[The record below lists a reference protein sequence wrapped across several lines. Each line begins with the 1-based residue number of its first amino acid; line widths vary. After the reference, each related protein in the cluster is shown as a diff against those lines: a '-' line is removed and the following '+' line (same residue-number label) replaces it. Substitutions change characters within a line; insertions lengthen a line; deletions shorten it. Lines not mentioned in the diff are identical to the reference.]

1 VLLPAWGVP
10 ARAIQFI
17 VYAAL
22 LGFPI
27 SLAFGWLYDL
37 GPDGISRTLPAG
49 AGEKTEP
56 ETNLSR
62 KDILLLAIMSV
73 AFVAI
78 GGWLIDQLMHDEIPT
93 PTGPPNSVA
102 VLAFEDSDGS
112 GNPIAIDLADQLVTT
127 LISISGLKVTGR
139 ESSFY
144 FAGRSTPLPEIAH
157 VLNVRHLLTGRV
169 SHSGEQLSVSV
180 QLIRMPEETAIWA
193 QTFSTAAYSAYEI
206 FGTIGEQVAGA
217 MRINVSDASRL
228 QNMANPVGNR
238 EALDLVRLSRQALES
253 REMDRAIGLV
263 EQAIELDTG
272 IAPAHTLRARYYLLS
287 FSTFGKPEIETV
299 RQVARE
305 SLDRAEALGADDFEY
320 FYTRGMQARRETW
333 FGGGTPAWQ
342 KAVEENFDRAIALNP
357 SDAQSYV
364 SYSIYFRRAR
374 RYNDSARL
382 LETALDYDPLHPGAI
397 LQYSRSLSALGR
409 RDEAFQYALRL
420 PELYGFGEREIAFR
434 YREYGQLDDAVE
446 WFLKASPDDP
456 RNLRDIAEILGSL
469 QAPES
474 AVAWL
479 EKISDDEVFGPVAAS
494 RISAIRGD
502 VESAYTQLATL
513 IDLSAPDEEQ
523 NPAWLYTSAR
533 LALKAGR
540 AEQAIALIERL
551 FPELGDPLAPGVT
564 EQNSDGALLLAIALS
579 LEEGNEVRVGI
590 LSGMILNATRNRPA
604 SGWDGIGLQPARVY
618 ALQGESSKAIE
629 SFQAAYDQGFRQ
641 VYTAEGQLPQPLEML
656 AGNPRFDQLLE
667 KIDADLGVMRERAIT
682 LVESR

>member
-1 VLLPAWGVP
+1 
-10 ARAIQFI
+10 
-17 VYAAL
+17 
-22 LGFPI
+22 
-27 SLAFGWLYDL
+27 
-37 GPDGISRTLPAG
+37 
-49 AGEKTEP
+49 
-56 ETNLSR
+56 
-62 KDILLLAIMSV
+62 
-73 AFVAI
+73 
-78 GGWLIDQLMHDEIPT
+78 
-93 PTGPPNSVA
+93 
-102 VLAFEDSDGS
+102 
-112 GNPIAIDLADQLVTT
+112 
-127 LISISGLKVTGR
+127 
-139 ESSFY
+139 
-144 FAGRSTPLPEIAH
+144 
-157 VLNVRHLLTGRV
+157 
-169 SHSGEQLSVSV
+169 
-180 QLIRMPEETAIWA
+180 MPEETAIWA

-342 KAVEENFDRAIALNP
+342 KVVEENFDRAIALNP